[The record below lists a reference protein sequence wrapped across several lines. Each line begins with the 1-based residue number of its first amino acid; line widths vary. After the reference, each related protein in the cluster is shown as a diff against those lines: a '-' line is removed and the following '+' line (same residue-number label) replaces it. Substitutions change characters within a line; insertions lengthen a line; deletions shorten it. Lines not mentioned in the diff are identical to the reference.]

1 MCGNGQLL
9 DYVEK
14 QIALISGMEIE
25 GVIRDKN
32 ELKEYGKCSDG
43 TIFLCVSWHEIR
55 TWLGEIEQTGAK
67 EIYRVPVFVWQY
79 ELPIYDKDR
88 DVIINCA
95 KVSNDKSDLLYVE
108 THLADIC
115 NLKCKGCMHFSN
127 LATEPNFPSL
137 DSFEN
142 DFRKL
147 AELFSNI
154 FIIRLMGGE
163 PLLNPQAGEYV
174 QIVRKYFPAAEL
186 RIVTNGLLIPQ
197 QNQDL
202 WRVFRECHVA
212 MDISPYPPTIDRI
225 DELTAILENEQIPY
239 GKIADRLT
247 HFRKSLT
254 LHGDHSPEKAV
265 QLCQSSHCHFLRDG
279 KISKCPLPLLID
291 DFNRAYGKSLPTGCD
306 IYDIYCEDSGTALAE
321 KLDRFVTLCNFCPD
335 EAAFI
340 EWSRTSHEAA
350 MEDWVVE
357 TKTVCMGTVE

>member
-32 ELKEYGKCSDG
+32 ELKEYEKCSDG

-55 TWLGEIEQTGAK
+55 TWIGEIEETGAK

-108 THLADIC
+108 THLADTC

-154 FIIRLMGGE
+154 FIISINM
-163 PLLNPQAGEYV
+163 P
-174 QIVRKYFPAAEL
+174 
-186 RIVTNGLLIPQ
+186 
-197 QNQDL
+197 
-202 WRVFRECHVA
+202 C
-212 MDISPYPPTIDRI
+212 ISLGSSII
-225 DELTAILENEQIPY
+225 
-239 GKIADRLT
+239 
-247 HFRKSLT
+247 SL
-254 LHGDHSPEKAV
+254 
-265 QLCQSSHCHFLRDG
+265 C
-279 KISKCPLPLLID
+279 
-291 DFNRAYGKSLPTGCD
+291 
-306 IYDIYCEDSGTALAE
+306 
-321 KLDRFVTLCNFCPD
+321 
-335 EAAFI
+335 
-340 EWSRTSHEAA
+340 
-350 MEDWVVE
+350 
-357 TKTVCMGTVE
+357 